1 MEMVRVINLNER
13 ERVREEQSER
23 DYEGERKKA

>member
-23 DYEGERKKA
+23 DYEGERKKE

>member
-23 DYEGERKKA
+23 DYEGERNKE